1 MTFSS
6 VRSQQLDLATLNS
19 AQQIAVSALQD
30 LVCEWEQ
37 ASHDASA
44 SGDFRSAQQF
54 RDWAFAGDLARFK
67 VVSVLADL
75 FIANL
80 QQLPLVQDCREVSL
94 PDLKRSA
101 KDLVLDALSIEVASE
116 MP

>member
-1 MTFSS
+1 MTLSLP
-6 VRSQQLDLATLNS
+6 LDLRTINS
-19 AQQIAVSALQD
+19 AQEAVVSALHD

-44 SGDFRSAQQF
+44 SGDYRSAQQF

-67 VVSVLADL
+67 VVAVLGEL

-80 QQLPLVQDCREVSL
+80 QQLPLVEDCRQVSL
-94 PDLKRSA
+94 PDRKRSA
-101 KDLVLDALSIEVASE
+101 TDLVLDALSIEVASE
-116 MP
+116 MPEPIA